1 MFSSFKGKLSTGL
14 STLQTASPPVAG
26 TASAVADA
34 HPGAAADDHDNS
46 NNNNNNNASLPPP
59 PPSTPLSHAPT
70 LAPTSNVQGSFGS
83 IASRFSSSASSSALF
98 FRRPLK
104 ATQSR
109 SSTDLLPSGFGVA
122 SKNGASPFRQDESN
136 SAKSLV
142 TLVQQLTMDPQNEKP
157 DPAAVDRIREQYRRP
172 QGKQEDSTLGDKQ
185 DLEQL
190 LQFPQ
195 DGSHKEPRDQQPDQ
209 QPQQQQQQQP
219 AGTELSEAV
228 LEKLEILQRYE
239 ARFPGEKKNK
249 KELRRESSSRNSGS
263 IRIDRNANTK
273 KDRERRDLASAFKRI
288 VQEKLAAEAV
298 LRAATPLEDLGDVE
312 ALEAHLQNLAHKS
325 QMSMKEIGR
334 LSEELRE
341 AKTAKETELA
351 SQSKMIEDLNDQIA
365 EQLQEIERLRGL
377 DGTTEDG
384 YRSETVL
391 TLVEGRVSDVETKVN
406 SLDLAS
412 PSLSHEDTSS
422 SLLERSETA
431 TGSNNNNNNNNTL
444 SPHTSSTPAS
454 IQKDKKPKDSLKK
467 DQALRELM
475 LRLENVLKEKNQ
487 AQEEQEEAVEEAKFL
502 REKLEKEGK
511 VNQEMAEKMDRL
523 QGLVAEMEDR
533 EHRAMAAK
541 KHKEPEHDDIVDEI
555 MFAIGAD
562 DEGSDTTPL
571 VIPEQLLRVQSD
583 LESSLKRET
592 EAVKSKQ
599 ETEATLSALRSTHI
613 ALQETMEATQTELEC
628 ANGRVSDLQDLAVAL
643 GETKQDLMDALE
655 EVKEKQRLLDL
666 ERLWREEAEKNR
678 DALKRE
684 HEISMSSWKTEM
696 EQAGRDVLD
705 LRRQLDQDIERTAAA
720 TSKAGSH
727 IDIEVS
733 ELQDVIRRMEE
744 QLATVQREHDLHL
757 QQIKTL
763 SSDRDCMATVAAEHQ
778 AAVAVLKT
786 EKDEVS
792 TALAHLQEQKHRLD
806 SRIQELESE
815 LSSRKA
821 TQDIAMDGVII
832 PPAAT
837 PPSKDM
843 ETLRARIAE
852 QESVIEQKDQR
863 VSEHQHRLQEE
874 MRRQAGLW
882 SRIQEL
888 EVNVEKPTTLRRS
901 ASQGA
906 ARYRNTISTFS
917 DMLEADN
924 KPSLEEL
931 GFLKKER
938 AELSEKLTRLERLHQ
953 GFERSSSERIE
964 GLEKELTLLLQQK
977 VALEVQVQE
986 QSVLL
991 IKEKEEKAKEKE
1003 SEVEVEQA
1011 RVAEGIERVR
1021 LELEAVRTAERF
1033 ASSKVTELAKDRDEV
1048 IEKVAKLESRLE
1060 TLNECKAGQEQ
1071 SLTGRIEELVGEKET
1086 LEKQIGDLNAD
1097 LDQLRRQGE
1106 KEKEELKLLIEKS
1119 EMLDSERKQ
1128 ARARILELEMKL
1140 CAIEAKSGAENIK
1153 TQELEGSLSTV
1164 QLELQAVTKKLAIA
1178 QEQTLVQRTLHEDK
1192 VATLTSQV
1200 ESFKIERDSLMQ
1212 PKQELESQ
1220 VQEATLRAEKLQQQ
1234 LCVLE
1239 QDNERM
1245 LNAKTKAQ
1253 EEVTELQSRIH
1264 LLEAKERDHKEALA
1278 LTKDTM
1284 HQRDEDLSA
1293 TQKLLKQAE
1302 TKLEK
1307 ALAKVTKL
1315 EKEARSRKEEVDSLK
1330 AAMSTAKQEAKTQIS
1345 QLTSQ
1350 HSATTTELQKLKAG
1364 HVKAIQERDQ
1374 VAEDRDRLNQDREAR
1389 QKEMQMKQ
1397 AEFETLKQMN
1407 DHAEV
1412 QLREYQAQ
1420 LTEARN
1426 RADTLEELT
1435 SIAKRVAETKVT
1447 EFEDLKR
1454 RSQGLE
1460 EELAVARGQIQK
1472 DEEKLQELTRQWKAD
1487 VGDSQEEISR
1497 LTAAVDQAKD
1507 EVEALHTKEVESATA
1522 FTELRIRL
1530 DEQEQAM
1537 EALQSEALELK
1548 GEKRNL
1554 ALEVQ
1559 HFKDLEEILAN
1570 EKAAHASAIEEL
1582 KMREGHLR
1590 TLNKGLKDEVRKL
1603 QKYAP
1608 NSPLPSPATPYPPYS
1623 QQQGGSVPPPPS
1635 PGLGGSQQPG
1645 LYHTPSTPKPK
1656 SLASS
1661 SSNNGGRAFSTPAMS
1676 LTPPSTPRF
1685 SRVAQQQDGDGE
1697 NDVNVE
1703 YLKNVLLNF
1712 MEHKDRRQQL
1722 IPVVAQ
1728 MLRLS
1733 SEETRRFSKVV

>member
-14 STLQTASPPVAG
+14 STLQTTPPPIIG
-26 TASAVADA
+26 TASTVADA
-34 HPGAAADDHDNS
+34 HSGAAADDH
-46 NNNNNNNASLPPP
+46 NNNNHNDNSASSPP
-59 PPSTPLSHAPT
+59 PPSTPLSHAPAI
-70 LAPTSNVQGSFGS
+70 APASTAQGSFGS
-83 IASRFSSSASSSALF
+83 IASRFSSTASSSALF

-109 SSTDLLPSGFGVA
+109 SSTDSLPTGFGAV
-122 SKNGASPFRQDESN
+122 SKNGTAPFRQDDSN
-136 SAKSLV
+136 NAKNLV
-142 TLVQQLTMDPQNEKP
+142 TLVQQLTLDPHDEKP
-157 DPAAVDRIREQYRRP
+157 DPAAIDRIREQYRQP
-172 QGKQEDSTLGDKQ
+172 NGKQEDSTPGNKPDR
-185 DLEQL
+185 EQL
-190 LQFPQ
+190 QSPQ
-195 DGSHKEPRDQQPDQ
+195 DESHKDSKDQLPDQ
-209 QPQQQQQQQP
+209 EQPQQQQP

-239 ARFPGEKKNK
+239 ARFPGEKNK
-249 KELRRESSSRNSGS
+249 RELRRGSSSRNSGS
-263 IRIDRNANTK
+263 VHPDRNGRNDRNATTK

-312 ALEAHLQNLAHKS
+312 ALEAHLQNLAHKG

-334 LSEELRE
+334 LSEELRDT
-341 AKTAKETELA
+341 KTLKETELA
-351 SQSKMIEDLNDQIA
+351 SQSKLIEDLKCQIS
-365 EQLQEIERLRGL
+365 EQLQEIERLRGRVEA
-377 DGTTEDG
+377 TEDG
-384 YRSETVL
+384 DSSETVS

-406 SLDLAS
+406 SLDLTS
-412 PSLSHEDTSS
+412 PSSS
-422 SLLERSETA
+422 QEGSLLSIEQHSKHVE
-431 TGSNNNNNNNNTL
+431 GSSNDAL
-444 SPHTSSTPAS
+444 SLRPSSPALTH
-454 IQKDKKPKDSLKK
+454 KEKKPKDSLKK

-475 LRLENVLKEKNQ
+475 VRLENVLKEKNQ
-487 AQEEQEEAVEEAKFL
+487 AQEEQEEAVEEARAL
-502 REKLEKEGK
+502 RDKLQKEAK
-511 VNQEMAEKMDRL
+511 VNKEMAEKMDRL
-523 QGLVAEMEDR
+523 QGLVAEMEER
-533 EHRAMAAK
+533 EHRAIAAK
-541 KHKEPEHDDIVDEI
+541 KHQELEQGETVDEV

-562 DEGSDTTPL
+562 EEGSDTTPL
-571 VIPEQLLRVQSD
+571 VIPDQLLRVQSE
-583 LESSLKRET
+583 LESSVKREA
-592 EAVKSKQ
+592 EAVKAKQ
-599 ETEATLSALRSTHI
+599 ETEATLAELRNTHI
-613 ALQETMEATQTELEC
+613 TLQDTLEATKAELES

-643 GETKQDLMDALE
+643 GETKQDLVDALE

-666 ERLWREEAEKNR
+666 ERHWREEAERNR

-684 HEISMSSWKTEM
+684 HEVSLSSWKAEI
-696 EQAGRDVLD
+696 EQAERDKSD
-705 LRRQLDQDIERTAAA
+705 LRRQLDQDSERMAV
-720 TSKAGSH
+720 SKAGSDADVE
-727 IDIEVS
+727 IS
-733 ELQDVIRRMEE
+733 QLQEVIRSMKE
-744 QLATVQREHDLHL
+744 QLVTLQKEHDLNL
-757 QQIKTL
+757 QQIKAL
-763 SSDRDCMATVAAEHQ
+763 ESHKECMTAAAAEHQ
-778 AAVAVLKT
+778 TAIAVLKA
-786 EKDEVS
+786 EKDKVS
-792 TALAHLQEQKHRLD
+792 TALAQIQEQKHRLD

-815 LSSRKA
+815 LSSLKSS
-821 TQDIAMDGVII
+821 QDISLD
-832 PPAAT
+832 AAPT
-837 PPSKDM
+837 AAPSKDI

-852 QESVIEQKDQR
+852 QESVIAHKDQEAN
-863 VSEHQHRLQEE
+863 EHQHRLQEE
-874 MRRQAGLW
+874 IRRQTGLW

-888 EVNVEKPTTLRRS
+888 EVDAGKPMLRRS

-917 DMLEADN
+917 NVLEGD

-964 GLEKELTLLLQQK
+964 GLEKELTLLLEQK
-977 VALEVQVQE
+977 VALEAQVQE

-1048 IEKVAKLESRLE
+1048 IEKVAKLERRLE
-1060 TLNECKAGQEQ
+1060 TLNECKVGQEQ
-1071 SLTGRIEELVGEKET
+1071 SLTGRIEELVGEKENLEEQIST
-1086 LEKQIGDLNAD
+1086 LNSE
-1097 LDQLRRQGE
+1097 LDQLRKQGE
-1106 KEKEELKLLIEKS
+1106 KEKKELKALMEKS
-1119 EMLDSERKQ
+1119 EILESERKQ

-1140 CAIEAKSGAENIK
+1140 CAIEARSGAETIK
-1153 TQELEGSLSTV
+1153 SQELEGSLSTV
-1164 QLELQAVTKKLAIA
+1164 KLELQAVTKKLAIA
-1178 QEQTLVQRTLHEDK
+1178 QEQTLVQRTMHADK
-1192 VATLTSQV
+1192 VATLTSQIESLKV
-1200 ESFKIERDSLMQ
+1200 ERESLMQ

-1220 VQEATLRAEKLQQQ
+1220 VQEANLRAEKLQQQ
-1234 LCVLE
+1234 LCLLE

-1264 LLEAKERDHKEALA
+1264 SLEAKERDHKEALA

-1293 TQKLLKQAE
+1293 TQKLLKQTE
-1302 TKLEK
+1302 SKLEK
-1307 ALAKVTKL
+1307 ALEKVTKL

-1330 AAMSTAKQEAKTQIS
+1330 AAMSAAKQEAKTQVN

-1350 HSATTTELQKLKAG
+1350 HSATTTELQKLKAA
-1364 HVKAIQERDQ
+1364 HVKALQDRDKLT
-1374 VAEDRDRLNQDREAR
+1374 EDRDRLDQEKEAK
-1389 QKEMQMKQ
+1389 QKEIQMKQ

-1407 DHAEV
+1407 DNAEV
-1412 QLREYQAQ
+1412 QLREYQMQ

-1435 SIAKRVAETKVT
+1435 SIAKRVAETKVV
-1447 EFEDLKR
+1447 EFEGLK
-1454 RSQGLE
+1454 SKNQAME
-1460 EELAVARGQIQK
+1460 EELTVVRAQMQK

-1487 VGDSQEEISR
+1487 VGDSQEEISK
-1497 LTAAVDQAKD
+1497 LAAAVDQARG
-1507 EVEALHTKEVESATA
+1507 EVKALHSKDLESAA
-1522 FTELRIRL
+1522 AITELRTRL
-1530 DEQEQAM
+1530 EEQERTL
-1537 EALQSEALELK
+1537 ETLQSEALELK

-1554 ALEVQ
+1554 ELEVQ
-1559 HFKDLEEILAN
+1559 HFKDLEEILAS

-1623 QQQGGSVPPPPS
+1623 QGGSVPPS
-1635 PGLGGSQQPG
+1635 PGLGGSQQQG
-1645 LYHTPSTPKPK
+1645 LYNTPSTPKSK

-1661 SSNNGGRAFSTPAMS
+1661 AHGGRAFSTPVLN

-1685 SRVAQQQDGDGE
+1685 NRGAQHDGDGE

-1733 SEETRRFSKVV
+1733 SEETKRFSKVV